1 MAAEA
6 TTRTVSTSPEVQ
18 EIRDQIELALVQRIQ
33 ASVAQATPQE
43 LLELLH
49 VYDELMGRWHRR

>member
-1 MAAEA
+1 MAE
-6 TTRTVSTSPEVQ
+6 TTPTVSDEVKA
-18 EIRDQIELALVQRIQ
+18 IRDQIELALVQRIQ

-43 LLELLH
+43 LLELIH